1 MRKERLTA
9 AHMVAEKLFE
19 AEEALDLAI
28 ARAAELNA
36 ALPTARQEANLSAV
50 VAQDAFMTASR
61 ILPALM
67 QARQELVDTHGKLD
81 DAKDQIGLRHV
92 AIGHPDTKPP
102 MVAGEADLRVVG
114 KAA

>member
-50 VAQDAFMTASR
+50 VAQDAFVTASK
-61 ILPALM
+61 ILPSLI
-67 QARQELVDTHGKLD
+67 QARQELVDTHAKLD
-81 DAKDQIGLRHV
+81 EAKTQIGLRHV
-92 AIGHPDTKPP
+92 AVGNPDGKPP
-102 MVAGEADLRVVG
+102 VVAGETELRVVG